1 VLTVT
6 IGTAMLPLAQ
16 ETFTIVP
23 AVTRVT
29 GTLAAVP
36 KQARQ
41 GEPVALN
48 LAVTN
53 IGFGALTGLPLT
65 VTVTNNANQQVVA
78 QFADSANIALSGT
91 YRKVFTWPATGAVGT
106 SYTAE
111 LAGTINRIARILAQ
125 DSLNIMAP
133 QVQLDVALAG
143 LKQSRVLVSC
153 KPDDDHGESDDG
165 KFHNKGSEDSDG
177 DSHGHENTQ
186 CSARRKLFLDSYL
199 TGLGIT
205 HFIATSE
212 MEFKRAFRS
221 GQYNAYWISGGRE
234 ELHDNLDKELRE
246 AIFRGDALILDGVHD
261 DSERD
266 LDSVTGVKIR
276 GKLNPNNQS
285 INVVG
290 PIFAPGTLAT
300 VGRPLEVDLITGEAQ
315 ATFPASANS
324 PAIVTN
330 QYGQGRVVLFAYD
343 LLGTLIARP
352 SAAQTDLVQANLAW
366 VAPEPAAVSAA
377 RSYTVLRAR
386 IGNVGSLAE
395 LRATFT
401 PPAGGTVLGTA
412 PAAQPDAS
420 GRPVWSF
427 TLDSGATKNLD
438 IGLRL
443 SAASA
448 NNTAS
453 IAIDSIRNGVAA
465 PYGSFGVTLSVESAD
480 IVAPRL
486 GVELAALNLANSDKS
501 DRDHAIAGVLAA
513 QSSLAAGAYE
523 QAIGRL
529 INVAGRLL
537 KITSGDVSAQRVE
550 VDRLLQEA
558 QMRWYLAQPRS
569 R

>member
-1 VLTVT
+1 
-6 IGTAMLPLAQ
+6 
-16 ETFTIVP
+16 
-23 AVTRVT
+23 VTRVT
-29 GTLAAVP
+29 GALAAVP

-53 IGFGALTGLPLT
+53 TGFGAIAGLPLA
-65 VTVTNNANQQVVA
+65 VTVTNTATQQVVA
-78 QFADSANIALSGT
+78 QFADSTNIALSGT
-91 YRKVFTWPATGAVGT
+91 YQKVFSWPATGAVGT
-106 SYTAE
+106 SYAAVLVATVN
-111 LAGTINRIARILAQ
+111 GIARILAQ
-125 DSLNIMAP
+125 DGLSIIAP
-133 QVQLDVALAG
+133 QIQLDVALAG
-143 LKQSRVLVSC
+143 LKQSRVLALVSC
-153 KPDDDHGESDDG
+153 KLDDDHGESDDG
-165 KFHNKGSEDSDG
+165 KSHDKGGEDNDG
-177 DSHGHENTQ
+177 DNHGYEDTQ
-186 CSARRKLFLDSYL
+186 CSAQRKRFLDSYL

-205 HFIATSE
+205 HLIATSE

-234 ELHDNLDKELRE
+234 ELHDDLDAELRE
-246 AIFRGDALILDGVHD
+246 AVFRGDALILEGVHD
-261 DSERD
+261 DSERE

-276 GKLNPNNQS
+276 GKLNPRNQS

-290 PIFAPGTLAT
+290 PIFAAGTLAT
-300 VGRPLEVDLITGEAQ
+300 VGRPLKVDLITGKVQ
-315 ATFPASANS
+315 ATFAASANS

-330 QYGQGRVVLFAYD
+330 QYGLGRVVLFAYD

-352 SAAQTDLVQANLAW
+352 SAAQTDLVQTNLAW

-386 IGNVGSLAE
+386 ITNVGSLAE
-395 LRATFT
+395 LKATFT

-412 PAAQPDAS
+412 PAALADAS
-420 GRPVWSF
+420 GRPVWGF

-465 PYGSFGVTLSVESAD
+465 PYGSVDATLGVESAD
-480 IVAPRL
+480 TVAPRL
-486 GVELAALNLANSDKS
+486 GAELAALNLANRDKS

-513 QSSLAAGAYE
+513 QSSIAAGAYE
-523 QAIGRL
+523 QAIGQL
-529 INVAGRLL
+529 IDVAERLL
-537 KITSGDVSAQRVE
+537 KITSANVSAQRVE

-558 QMRWYLAQPRS
+558 QIRWYLAKPQNR
-569 R
+569 

>member
-1 VLTVT
+1 
-6 IGTAMLPLAQ
+6 M
-16 ETFTIVP
+16 
-23 AVTRVT
+23 
-29 GTLAAVP
+29 
-36 KQARQ
+36 
-41 GEPVALN
+41 ALN
-48 LAVTN
+48 LAITN
-53 IGFGALTGLPLT
+53 TGFGAIAGLPLT
-65 VTVTNNANQQVVA
+65 VTVTNTATQQVVA
-78 QFADSANIALSGT
+78 QFADSTNIALSGN
-91 YRKVFTWPATGAVGT
+91 YQKVFSWPGTGAVGT
-106 SYTAE
+106 SYTAV
-111 LAGTINRIARILAQ
+111 LVATVNGIARILAQ
-125 DSLNIMAP
+125 DGFSIIAP
-133 QVQLDVALAG
+133 QVQLDVALAR
-143 LKQSRVLVSC
+143 LKQSRVLALVSC
-153 KPDDDHGESDDG
+153 KRDDDHGESHD
-165 KFHNKGSEDSDG
+165 KGGEDSDG
-177 DSHGHENTQ
+177 NDHGHENTQ
-186 CSARRKLFLDSYL
+186 CSAQRKLFLDSYL
-199 TGLGIT
+199 TSLGIT
-205 HFIATSE
+205 HLIATSE
-212 MEFKRAFRS
+212 TEFKRAFRS

-234 ELHDNLDKELRE
+234 ELHDDLDEELRE
-246 AIFRGDALILDGVHD
+246 AIFRGDALILEGVHD
-261 DSERD
+261 DSERE

-276 GKLNPNNQS
+276 GKLNQRNQS

-290 PIFAPGTLAT
+290 SIFAAGTLAT
-300 VGRPLEVDLITGEAQ
+300 VGGPLEVDLITGEAQ

-352 SAAQTDLVQANLAW
+352 SAAQTDLIQANLAW

-386 IGNVGSLAE
+386 ITNVGSLAE

-427 TLDSGATKNLD
+427 TLDSGATKNPD

-453 IAIDSIRNGVAA
+453 IAINSIRNGVAA
-465 PYGSFGVTLSVESAD
+465 PYGSFEVTLSVESAD
-480 IVAPRL
+480 TVAPRL
-486 GVELAALNLANSDKS
+486 GAELAALNLANSDKS
-501 DRDHAIAGVLAA
+501 DRDHAITGVLAA

-537 KITSGDVSAQRVE
+537 KITSADVSAQRVE